1 MLGRYRKYVDVQMNL
16 LENDDEYS
24 KDALDDDE
32 DQDDDGVTVGPGVGA
47 GAGGEEAQEAE
58 QENAA
63 T

>member
-1 MLGRYRKYVDVQMNL
+1 MLGRCRKYVDVQMNL
-16 LENDDEYS
+16 LKNDDEYS

-47 GAGGEEAQEAE
+47 GAGGEQSKEGENDKEA
-58 QENAA
+58 

>member
-1 MLGRYRKYVDVQMNL
+1 MLGRYRKYVDVQMIL

>member
-1 MLGRYRKYVDVQMNL
+1 MNL
-16 LENDDEYS
+16 LENDYEYS

-32 DQDDDGVTVGPGVGA
+32 YEDDDGVTVGPGVGA

-63 T
+63 TWTVWSELVIGQE